1 MVSDRWRGKKLV
13 TLSHPQN
20 AGSGMFAKV
29 TYASEPYSEM
39 ERYTKTQPL
48 DSRKK
53 GFGSKDASRRG
64 EFTSFI
70 RTEQYRCA

>member
-1 MVSDRWRGKKLV
+1 
-13 TLSHPQN
+13 
-20 AGSGMFAKV
+20 MFAKV

-64 EFTSFI
+64 EFTSYI
-70 RTEQYRCA
+70 RTEQYR